1 MSNQHTMTQRTPTS
15 LAADPQLQQALSR
28 RKLLALAAVGT
39 TLSALAG
46 CASTGGSK
54 TIGRVV
60 VVGAGFGGATAAKY
74 IRLWSQGAIAV
85 TVVESNREFIS
96 CPMSNLVIGGS
107 KTMKDITLSY
117 AGLDKHG
124 VRMVYD
130 TVTAV
135 DADKRE
141 VRLASGGTL
150 PYDRLVLSPGV
161 DFMYEGIAGMNAAGQ
176 AAVLHAWKAGPQT
189 VALRQQLMAMPDGG
203 TVVMSIPLAPYRCPP
218 GPYERACQIAWYMK
232 AKKPKSKLLVLDANP
247 DMVSKK
253 GLFTKVF
260 NDDYKGLIEYRNGAV
275 VNEVDVRGRSFKTE
289 FGDVIKADVLNL
301 IPPMRAGNIARQ
313 AGVINANNRWCGVDW
328 RSMESTAVKNV
339 HVIGDSTLAAAAMP
353 KSGHMANQHGKT
365 AAAAIVELMN
375 GRPATAQMMANTC
388 YSYVNDASAVHVASV
403 HRWVPEKST
412 METVPGSGGLSPM
425 DPKVWELEGDYAW
438 GWAEAIWADMLA

>member
-1 MSNQHTMTQRTPTS
+1 MSYRKTHLTSTS
-15 LAADPQLQQALSR
+15 LPEPQAQQALSR
-28 RKLLALAAVGT
+28 RKLLAFAAAST

-46 CASTGGSK
+46 CASTGNTK

-74 IRLWSQGAIAV
+74 IRLWSQGSIAV
-85 TVVESNREFIS
+85 TLVETNREFIS

-107 KTMKDITLSY
+107 KTMKDITMNY

-141 VRLASGGTL
+141 VRLASGATL

-161 DFMYEGIAGMNAAGQ
+161 DFIYEGITGMDAAGQ

-189 VALRQQLMAMPDGG
+189 LALRQQLMAMPDGG

-218 GPYERACQIAWYMK
+218 GPYERACQVASYLK
-232 AKKPKSKLLVLDANP
+232 SAKPKSKLLVLDANP

-253 GLFTKVF
+253 PLFTRVF
-260 NDDYKGLIEYRNGAV
+260 AEDYKGLIEYRNGAV
-275 VNEVDVRGRSFKTE
+275 VNEVDARGRSFKTE
-289 FGDVIKADVLNL
+289 FGDVIKADVLNF

-313 AGVINANNRWCGVDW
+313 AGVINANNRWCAVDW

-339 HVIGDSTLAAAAMP
+339 HVLGDSTLAAAAMP
-353 KSGHMANQHGKT
+353 KSGHMANQHGKA

-375 GRPATAQMMANTC
+375 GRPALPLMMANTC
-388 YSYVNDASAVHVASV
+388 YSYIDAASAVHVASV
-403 HRWVPEKST
+403 HRWVPEKNT
-412 METVPGSGGLSPM
+412 LEPVAGSGGLSTQ
-425 DPKVWELEGDYAW
+425 DRQSWLAEGVYAW
-438 GWAEAIWADMLA
+438 AWAQSIWSDMLT